1 MADIG
6 YLDALQMWFSG
17 NSALQD
23 STMYGLGMLWW
34 GRFGKIAAFL
44 GGMTV
49 VLDILGPERIREYG
63 GRLRAVPRSRTRG
76 ALTAL
81 ATAGGAIVAG
91 AMGAA
96 AEIATGLG
104 RGQLALAGLIA
115 TIVLAVGWVAISTA
129 RSKLFEN
136 TLKGVAWVLEHPKS
150 LVWWRVISL
159 FGLVVGFHFDLLA
172 S

>member
-63 GRLRAVPRSRTRG
+63 GRLRAVPRSRTQG
-76 ALTAL
+76 TLTAL
-81 ATAGGAIVAG
+81 TTGGGAIVAG
-91 AMGAA
+91 SMAAAVDVAMG
-96 AEIATGLG
+96 LG
-104 RGQLALAGLIA
+104 SGRLALAVLIA

-150 LVWWRVISL
+150 LGWWRVISL
-159 FGLVVGFHFDLLA
+159 LGLVVGFHFDLLA